1 MRGQLHPG
9 HANEDGVGVPA
20 AAPATADRVGSSSGV
35 SWVTRMHVP
44 TAQPDY
50 WVRLEAEERLPN
62 RVYPKSVGQQTHRPL
77 GPLVKICLVQTNV
90 DTSANFNWNYL
101 HAIPPAI
108 AGGRAD
114 WMSTRPARQ
123 RAKHDREGWQRMV
136 TAGAP
141 SFLGFGFGDAQ
152 TRLTGECMFGARFHL
167 PADVTLGEVVVE
179 LDSSGGMLR
188 TMGAVTPPPK
198 G

>member
-1 MRGQLHPG
+1 MYQQLHP
-9 HANEDGVGVPA
+9 AEPV
-20 AAPATADRVGSSSGV
+20 TADLVGSSSGV

-62 RVYPKSVGQQTHRPL
+62 RVYPKFVGQQTHRPL
-77 GPLVKICLVQTNV
+77 GPLVKVCLVPTDV
-90 DTSANFNWNYL
+90 GTSANFNWNYL
-101 HAIPPAI
+101 NAMWPAV
-108 AGGRAD
+108 AGGRAN
-114 WMSTRPARQ
+114 WLRTRPARP

-136 TAGAP
+136 AADAP
-141 SFLGFGFGDAQ
+141 SFLGFGCGDAQ
-152 TRLTGECMFGARFHL
+152 TRLTGEYMFGARFQL

-188 TMGAVTPPPK
+188 TMGAVTPPPT